1 MPQSLLLPLTILFFY
16 YRLIMMTKIPLDL
29 SKCHRQTTLTLLVA
43 LSHISNPFRRFP
55 LALRSSLTPDV
66 IRRLGA
72 YQLYQNSRW
81 ADLGRNVLIPWKS
94 S

>member
-43 LSHISNPFRRFP
+43 LSHISNPLRRFP
-55 LALRSSLTPDV
+55 PSFTILFNARCNPTTWSLS
-66 IRRLGA
+66 A
-72 YQLYQNSRW
+72 
-81 ADLGRNVLIPWKS
+81 IPEFS
-94 S
+94 MGGFGTECLDTLEV